1 MNEAHFKKLR
11 RSGLVLPAVALF
23 VGGCLMPAT
32 SMAATSGNAM
42 TVINQQNM
50 QKVSGSVKDATGQ
63 PIIGAYVT
71 EVGKKNG
78 TVTDVDGNFTLS
90 VPSGAKLTVSYV
102 GFESSTFAVSAGKDR
117 YDIVLQEKNKS
128 LDEVVVV
135 GYGTQKKVNL
145 TGSVASVSSDKL
157 ANRTGSD
164 VTSMLTGL
172 MPGVTVIQNTSLPG
186 SDQGIMRV
194 RGLGTMGN
202 ASAMVVVDGVEA
214 SMSDVNP
221 NDIENITVLKDAAAS
236 AIYGVRAANGVV
248 LITTKHGQSGRN

>member
-1 MNEAHFKKLR
+1 MLQLTDVLR
-11 RSGLVLPAVALF
+11 PVKAGFDPKGFHKFPVHIVDDVAVDVEF
-23 VGGCLMPAT
+23 GPF
-32 SMAATSGNAM
+32 
-42 TVINQQNM
+42 
-50 QKVSGSVKDATGQ
+50 
-63 PIIGAYVT
+63 
-71 EVGKKNG
+71 G

-102 GFESSTFAVSAGKDR
+102 GFESSTFVVSAGKDR

-202 ASAMVVVDGVEA
+202 ASGDG
-214 SMSDVNP
+214 SC
-221 NDIENITVLKDAAAS
+221 
-236 AIYGVRAANGVV
+236 
-248 LITTKHGQSGRN
+248 